1 MEDFRE
7 AWRESRPPKLLERMR
22 QQMRAQHYSNR
33 TEEAYC
39 MWVKRYVR
47 FHQLRHPSLLGTT
60 EVNSFLTDLAVNQ
73 KVSASTQNQALAALL
88 FLYRTILEKDLGNL
102 GDIIRAH
109 RQKRL
114 PVVLTREEVKKV
126 LLSIPTKRR
135 IIGEI
140 LYGCGLR
147 LMECITLRVQDI
159 DFGSNQI
166 TVREGKGGKD
176 RVTMLPMKLKPR
188 LKEHLEEVRK
198 VHEKDLRE
206 GFGRVLLPDALER
219 KFPNAAVEWKWQW
232 VFPQERRW
240 VDGRTGKEGRHHI
253 DESLV
258 QKVVKSAVEKAGVN
272 KSASCHTFRHSF
284 ATHLLENGYDI
295 RTVQELLGH
304 SDVRTTMIYVHVL
317 NRGGLGVKSPVDDL

>member
-7 AWRESRPPKLLERMR
+7 AWRESRPPKLLDRLR

-33 TEEAYC
+33 TEEAYS

-47 FHQLRHPSLLGTT
+47 FHQLRHPSLLGTA
-60 EVNSFLTDLAVNQ
+60 EVNAFLTDLAVNQ

-126 LLSIPTKRR
+126 LLSIPPKRR

-147 LMECITLRVQDI
+147 LMECVTLRVQDI

-176 RVTMLPMKLKPR
+176 RVTMLPMKLKTR

-198 VHEKDLRE
+198 IHEKDLRE
-206 GFGRVLLPDALER
+206 GFGRVLLPDALDR

-232 VFPQERRW
+232 VFPQDRRW
-240 VDGRTGKEGRHHI
+240 VDQRTGKEGRHHI

>member
-47 FHQLRHPSLLGTT
+47 FHQIRHPSLLGTT

-147 LMECITLRVQDI
+147 LMECVTLRVQDI

-176 RVTMLPMKLKPR
+176 RVTMLPMKLKTR
-188 LKEHLEEVRK
+188 LKEHLEEVRRI
-198 VHEKDLRE
+198 HEKDLRE
-206 GFGRVLLPDALER
+206 GFGRVLLPDALDR

-232 VFPQERRW
+232 VFPQDRRW